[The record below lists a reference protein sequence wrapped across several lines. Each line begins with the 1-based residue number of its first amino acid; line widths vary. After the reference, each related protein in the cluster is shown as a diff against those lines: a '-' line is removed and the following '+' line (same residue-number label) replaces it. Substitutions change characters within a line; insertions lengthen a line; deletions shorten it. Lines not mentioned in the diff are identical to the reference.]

1 MSSRKSD
8 ISHIPA
14 ELSAIEKAECSHSSN
29 RQDDYSCSDFSRRY
43 FIFVV
48 KVRVFKK
55 MFNEFQCY
63 SYSMS
68 NINESNHSRLDYH
81 SPIKNGSRCFK
92 RPEYFR

>member
-43 FIFVV
+43 LLNNVSY
-48 KVRVFKK
+48 FKK
-55 MFNEFQCY
+55 MFNGFQCY